1 MERGAGP
8 SLVDLMPPPDATWLG
23 ELVDPELVEWVD
35 WSDPRWADEQWT
47 PESSIPEGSFP
58 EEPGRV
64 GWAPGD
70 ELLLQLAGPGRV
82 SGEALAGVAPSPGL
96 VAALC
101 TLDDPRDP
109 AAEVWWID
117 PGGPRCESR
126 ALDEAEL
133 SVGVA
138 QAWDRVAAWA
148 CAQRETAVQRARA
161 LMVSMPAP
169 DPVGVPRWSGAEAAA
184 GELAAAL
191 RISPRSIDARLERG
205 ARLHAAH
212 PGTRWLLER
221 GLLTWAHAQ
230 AVVEVCAPLT
240 DPAHLAAVEARVLA
254 AAPEQTPAQLRRS
267 LVRAVARVDPAGHA
281 ARHTAA
287 AESVGV
293 RMVPLPDALVMITAV
308 LPAPAGQTV
317 LGALDTLATAL
328 RATTSTTENDATT
341 SRDGDTAG
349 GVGAGAGRSG
359 SRRRVGAAERA
370 DALVALAAALAAH
383 PELIPGVLAAE
394 PARPLVRVTISAD
407 TLLGLTQHPGELAGY
422 GPIPAG
428 MARALAADG
437 TWARFVTDPATGQLL
452 DATPHRYTPSGR
464 TRAFVVARDQTCR
477 HPGCSAPAET
487 ADLDHTRPFNH
498 QDPARGGPTTTINLG
513 PRCRRHHNLKTWH
526 GWRTWTTPDGAIAHR
541 TPLGRTYTI
550 PVPPQP
556 TV

>member
-1 MERGAGP
+1 
-8 SLVDLMPPPDATWLG
+8 MPPPDATWFG
-23 ELVDPELVEWVD
+23 ELDDPEEIDWVD
-35 WSDPRWADEQWT
+35 WSDLRWADETWTHGPSVPEHSEPVERAEQWGWV
-47 PESSIPEGSFP
+47 PGEG
-58 EEPGRV
+58 
-64 GWAPGD
+64 
-70 ELLLQLAGPGRV
+70 LLRELAGPGRV
-82 SGEALAGVAPSPGL
+82 LGEALAGVAPSPGL

-109 AAEVWWID
+109 AATVWWID

-133 SVGVA
+133 TVGVA
-138 QAWDRVAAWA
+138 QAWDRVASWA

-161 LMVSMPAP
+161 LMVSMPSP

-205 ARLHAAH
+205 ARLHTAH
-212 PGTRWLLER
+212 PGTLWLLEQ

-287 AESVGV
+287 ATESVGV
-293 RMVPLPDALVMITAV
+293 RMVPLPDALVSITAV

-317 LGALDTLATAL
+317 LGALDTLASAL
-328 RATTSTTENDATT
+328 RDTVSGKGDGEQDGGEGRGARPAT
-341 SRDGDTAG
+341 RP
-349 GVGAGAGRSG
+349 
-359 SRRRVGAAERA
+359 RVGAAERA
-370 DALVALAAALAAH
+370 DALVVLAAALAAH
-383 PELIPGVLAAE
+383 PELVTGVLAAE

-487 ADLDHTRPFNH
+487 ADLDHTAPFDH
-498 QDPARGGPTTTINLG
+498 QDPARGGPTTTVNLG

-541 TPLGRTYTI
+541 TPLGRTYTVA
-550 PVPPQP
+550 VPPQP
-556 TV
+556 TA